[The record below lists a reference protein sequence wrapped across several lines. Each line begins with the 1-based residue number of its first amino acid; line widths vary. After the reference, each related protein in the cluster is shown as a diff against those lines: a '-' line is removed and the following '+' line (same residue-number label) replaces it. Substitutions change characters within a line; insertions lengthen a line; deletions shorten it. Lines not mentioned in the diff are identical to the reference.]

1 MSKDGHD
8 TKKPHERAEI
18 LTKFAKKLSVGGGL
32 LSLQQAYDVFKEI
45 EAEMEAVEEDAELY
59 NALLVVRKELKEAME
74 ARAEE
79 LGESDHWTLAM
90 KGHDDMLRLRPL
102 FRAQNDP
109 QEYVKV
115 FRSLSPE
122 QMAALECWE
131 KETGTH
137 LTRPEVLEAELRWN
151 NIRRGRILRLIPDID
166 HPNPAHTWFER
177 LKAILL
183 VLVFAIGLA
192 LAVEGNSWVGVV
204 LLLALLAVVVATWTR
219 DFISFM
225 RRRRAEHA

>member
-1 MSKDGHD
+1 MTLKS
-8 TKKPHERAEI
+8 PIERTEI
-18 LTKFAKKLSVGGGL
+18 LTKFAKKLRAGGGL

-45 EAEMEAVEEDAELY
+45 EAEMEAAEDDDELY
-59 NALLVVRKELKEAME
+59 NALLVVRKELKEAMQ

-79 LGESDHWTLAM
+79 LGESDHWTIAV
-90 KGHDDMLRLRPL
+90 KGHDHMLGLRPL
-102 FRAQNDP
+102 FRAQDDP

-122 QMAALECWE
+122 QMAELEYWE

-137 LTRPEVLEAELRWN
+137 LTRPEVLEAELRWS
-151 NIRRGRILRLIPDID
+151 NIRYGSILRLIPDFD
-166 HPNPAHTWFER
+166 HPTPTRIWSER

-183 VLVFAIGLA
+183 LLGFAVGLA
-192 LAVEGNSWVGVV
+192 SAVESSSWVGVLV
-204 LLLALLAVVVATWTR
+204 LLALFAVVVATWIR

-225 RRRRAEHA
+225 RRKNSVPSPSK